1 MSLDNGAD
9 ATQIFV
15 KGREGFCLMGYRLSR
30 VRLRG
35 LQPSHSVCSV
45 PHAVPVLIPLHP
57 PEKPFCNLVGRF
69 PSGCPY
75 IYGSVLVPA
84 GQHSSVPLESQ
95 LLVLAL
101 SVIDGC
107 IWGRGHF
114 PAVTF
119 PLSENSSR

>member
-75 IYGSVLVPA
+75 MVLCWFQLGST
-84 GQHSSVPLESQ
+84 
-95 LLVLAL
+95 AL
-101 SVIDGC
+101 RLWRASF
-107 IWGRGHF
+107 WF
-114 PAVTF
+114 WLF
-119 PLSENSSR
+119 Q